1 MTLACGC
8 VHYLF
13 MSLAPSQPATSLSH
27 RLGLTLAGLCEALA
41 ARMAKDR
48 DAVLLLFMAWT
59 RLRRFVF
66 RFEALLADFRAG
78 RLSAAPSPR
87 GGGDNLPQL
96 PGLAGLPQPRLP
108 RAFGWLL
115 RLAPESAAFAGQV
128 ERLLADPEMKALLA
142 GSAQASRMLRAA
154 VPDAGDPARAGAF
167 SAAARG
173 TAPSWGAAPA
183 RGGGLAQRRGRP
195 VRCRST
201 GRSAGG
207 CVSSGRYSTG
217 FAGGSRFRSREHR
230 VPFCRAKWGSGI
242 GVPIGF
248 PIRERIGVPKL
259 ARSALAAGAAAPDA
273 CRLGH

>member
-96 PGLAGLPQPRLP
+96 PGLAGLPQPSLP

-128 ERLLADPEMKALLA
+128 EYLLADPEMKALLA
-142 GSAQASRMLRAA
+142 GSPQAGRMLGPLCRMLGIRPEPGLWARRREPPTRRGVPPADGAGLGDAAVAEAAPLDALFGSGSEPWTTALPELGLLLGTSVDAGTDPPAA
-154 VPDAGDPARAGAF
+154 VPWRRAA
-167 SAAARG
+167 
-173 TAPSWGAAPA
+173 
-183 RGGGLAQRRGRP
+183 
-195 VRCRST
+195 
-201 GRSAGG
+201 
-207 CVSSGRYSTG
+207 SG
-217 FAGGSRFRSREHR
+217 
-230 VPFCRAKWGSGI
+230 
-242 GVPIGF
+242 
-248 PIRERIGVPKL
+248 
-259 ARSALAAGAAAPDA
+259 
-273 CRLGH
+273 